1 MVAMCCHDAQS
12 YAPYSNFLLLFTA
25 HFTSDDTGCQRS
37 NAGLQFFLIVKPIQN
52 AQLSNCRQTLNML
65 FTSQWTGDDALPLRW
80 GFIAGSHSQI
90 HVSSPVVIIFKKNS
104 GFLLSLSGMSWHVL
118 TWISFCSS
126 PSRQGISLVAITYI
140 FILSFKMLWRSQI
153 DSKCILNFTNS
164 NFPVFWRQVPSLNPH
179 IHLFCSSMDI
189 PNVQHLLHYFW
200 TPKTTQKPLFF
211 QLPVLQKL
219 PPTFWKFLYYFYQ
232 FKPPFYANMLCRYT
246 KTANGTTHVRI
257 QTHITTAQS
266 HMSQPHAKQA
276 VTQQPQY
283 HLHSVVTVCVSS
295 SSSIIFRH
303 AIPLCYLNTT
313 QHNTT
318 TVTIKTVLFLQNLLY
333 VSASKAIIM
342 PSCSILVLP
351 SFVHICNSCACCQ
364 SSWPNMY
371 WIFVNTEM
379 IFFYKISCV
388 FDWIMYRIIQQCH
401 LMVSLETIWSHHIF
415 HHTAYTNWSFERR
428 QTVSSLRYKI
438 NF

>member
-1 MVAMCCHDAQS
+1 MQQHYISWVRRGWNGSHFVFRHKCMPSAWWPCAVMMHNPTPHIPIFWSFSQHILPRMTQGVNVAMLV
-12 YAPYSNFLLLFTA
+12 YS
-25 HFTSDDTGCQRS
+25 
-37 NAGLQFFLIVKPIQN
+37 FFFIVKPIQN

-189 PNVQHLLHYFW
+189 PNVQHLLHCFW

-232 FKPPFYANMLCRYT
+232 FKPPFYANMLCRYN

-257 QTHITTAQS
+257 QTDITTAQS
-266 HMSQPHAKQA
+266 HMSQPHSKQA

-295 SSSIIFRH
+295 SSSSVIFRH
-303 AIPLCYLNTT
+303 AIPLCYLNST
-313 QHNTT
+313 QHNYCYYKNTSVFT
-318 TVTIKTVLFLQNLLY
+318 KF
-333 VSASKAIIM
+333 AICF
-342 PSCSILVLP
+342 S
-351 SFVHICNSCACCQ
+351 Q
-364 SSWPNMY
+364 
-371 WIFVNTEM
+371 
-379 IFFYKISCV
+379 
-388 FDWIMYRIIQQCH
+388 
-401 LMVSLETIWSHHIF
+401 
-415 HHTAYTNWSFERR
+415 
-428 QTVSSLRYKI
+428 
-438 NF
+438 